1 MTGIERLRKLSED
14 MLSISLWVRLATG
27 TEKDWDCYQGDGRTV
42 NDELLSIADQIEQE
56 ARAPFSR
63 VRVLAVVT
71 KMERHVSGHEGME
84 DSPVAR
90 WARELREALG
100 TTVSRQESDPVS
112 VSAYDLLPEEDRE
125 AIAWVR
131 DHGGLSHVK
140 DILHDFRAVVEHI
153 GVEWSESEL
162 HGLMDALDRR
172 LMPEG
177 MEWIK
182 YDTGEPVPLGG
193 EVTVIVHDEDGDF
206 DRTLAIR
213 SIKYKESGVLL
224 EGTKNEMVIL
234 SHGERVRRPAVL
246 AADGEPLEV
255 GQTVWDA
262 DGMEFRVESFD
273 SNGVWGAWKTDDG
286 WIKAHPCPTLF
297 THQRP
302 VLDAD
307 GNRIEPAMDVWWVCE
322 GDRRGVHAER
332 LHVDGI
338 DDDGE
343 VECSPYNGGTSV
355 VLEPSEL
362 YVNKPVLDA
371 DGVPIKE
378 GDTVWPKYPYEESDR
393 QVESAEVVYVHRLG
407 RIDIQ
412 AKYATGMSFRQQVD
426 AKQLTHTKPE
436 PRDSWE
442 RIEEDKGLNPFDYCK
457 KVGHKL
463 WTFDNAEE
471 VKASDLVR
479 RAKKLA
485 GVDND

>member
-1 MTGIERLRKLSED
+1 MKGIERLLDWVGTLRLSGLVWADEMAGELESTVDLIKREHAED
-14 MLSISLWVRLATG
+14 CFSMGLDYGAV
-27 TEKDWDCYQGDGRTV
+27 
-42 NDELLSIADQIEQE
+42 
-56 ARAPFSR
+56 SR
-63 VRVLAVVT
+63 VTAD
-71 KMERHVSGHEGME
+71 MERHVSGAEGAE

-90 WARELREALG
+90 WSRELRGALTSNEAEKMKRG
-100 TTVSRQESDPVS
+100 HADDVSM
-112 VSAYDLLPEEDRE
+112 SAYDLLSQADHD

-131 DHGGLSHVK
+131 EHGGLSHVK
-140 DILHDFRAVVEHI
+140 DIYHDFRAVVERLGI
-153 GVEWSESEL
+153 EWSESEL

-177 MEWIK
+177 MEWPR
-182 YDTGEPVPLGG
+182 YESGEPVRIGGTVADELGHAH
-193 EVTVIVHDEDGDF
+193 EVTSVEIF
-206 DRTLAIR
+206 DNGADLRWNPAEPEECVWVGR
-213 SIKYKESGVLL
+213 
-224 EGTKNEMVIL
+224 
-234 SHGERVRRPAVL
+234 GEPVRRPSVL
-246 AADGEPLEV
+246 AADGEPLEA
-255 GQTVWDA
+255 GQTVWLVDTGAEYWVKSGQTITADA
-262 DGMEFRVESFD
+262 VVIIR
-273 SNGVWGAWKTDDG
+273 KTDCDCESE
-286 WIKAHPCPTLF
+286 IVKASQL

-378 GDTVWPKYPYEESDR
+378 GDTVWPKYPYEEPDR

-479 RAKKLA
+479 RCKALA
-485 GVDND
+485 ERERGE